1 MMTMQGM
8 IISNPRL
15 EFLRPMLERWF
26 DCIDRYNAVRGD
38 NDTPYWHDEKAN
50 LGLLSAAA
58 WMAELVTLCDTATR
72 KQNEDGERNARADLF
87 IAGAEDR
94 AYLQATQRWPR
105 VNNLNLTQA
114 LLEITSDAKR
124 ISFAS
129 DLKLGCLFVA
139 PQKAQHSASPEELQD
154 MVDDLQKE
162 HCCAVAWYFPYAYRK
177 LRSEAGNYHPGIA
190 VLFKEAR
197 G

>member
-1 MMTMQGM
+1 MQGM
-8 IISNPRL
+8 IISNPKL

-38 NDTPYWHDEKAN
+38 SETPYWFDEKAN

-58 WMAELVTLCDTATR
+58 WMAEMISLEHSPSK
-72 KQNEDGERNARADLF
+72 KQQEDGARNARTDLYL
-87 IAGAEDR
+87 ATKDER
-94 AYLQATQRWPR
+94 AYIQSTQRWPR
-105 VNNLNLTQA
+105 VNSLHLTQP
-114 LLEITSDAKR
+114 LLDIASDARK
-124 ISFAS
+124 ISYPS
-129 DLKLGCLFVA
+129 DLRLGCLFVA

-154 MVDDLQKE
+154 MLDELQKE

-177 LRSEAGNYHPGIA
+177 LHNESGHYYPGIA

-197 G
+197 

>member
-1 MMTMQGM
+1 MQGM

-58 WMAELVTLCDTATR
+58 WMAELVTLCDTPTR
-72 KQNEDGERNARADLF
+72 KQNEEGERNARADLF

-177 LRSEAGNYHPGIA
+177 LRSEAGNYHPGVA

>member
-1 MMTMQGM
+1 MQGM
-8 IISNPRL
+8 IISNPKL

-38 NDTPYWHDEKAN
+38 SETPYWFDEKAN

-58 WMAELVTLCDTATR
+58 WMAEMISLEHSPSK
-72 KQNEDGERNARADLF
+72 KQQEDGARNARTDLYL
-87 IAGAEDR
+87 ATKDER
-94 AYLQATQRWPR
+94 AYIQTTQRWPR
-105 VNNLNLTQA
+105 VNSLHLTQP
-114 LLEITSDAKR
+114 LLDIASDARK
-124 ISFAS
+124 ISYPS
-129 DLKLGCLFVA
+129 DLRLGCLFVA

-154 MVDDLQKE
+154 MLDELQKE

-177 LRSEAGNYHPGIA
+177 LHNESGHYHPGIA

-197 G
+197 

>member
-1 MMTMQGM
+1 MQGM

-15 EFLRPMLERWF
+15 EFLRPVLERWF

-38 NDTPYWHDEKAN
+38 SDTPYWHDEKAN

-58 WMAELVTLCDTATR
+58 WMAELVTLCDTPTR
-72 KQNEDGERNARADLF
+72 KQNEEGERNARADLF

-177 LRSEAGNYHPGIA
+177 LRSEAGNYHPGVA

>member
-1 MMTMQGM
+1 MQGM

-15 EFLRPMLERWF
+15 EFLRPLLERWF

-38 NDTPYWHDEKAN
+38 NDTPYWYDEKAN

-58 WMAELVTLCDTATR
+58 WMAEMVTLQNTQTR
-72 KQNEDGERNARADLF
+72 KQIEDGERNARADLL
-87 IAGAEDR
+87 IASSEAR

-105 VNNLNLTQA
+105 VNGLNLTQA
-114 LLEITSDAKR
+114 LAEITSDAKR
-124 ISFAS
+124 ISYSS

-139 PQKAQHSASPEELQD
+139 PQKAQHGATPEELQD

-162 HCCAVAWYFPYAYRK
+162 NTCAVAWYFPYAYRK
-177 LRSEAGNYHPGIA
+177 LHNEAGNYHPGIA
-190 VLFKEAR
+190 VLLKEAR

>member
-1 MMTMQGM
+1 MQGM

-26 DCIDRYNAVRGD
+26 DCIDRYNAIRGD
-38 NDTPYWHDEKAN
+38 NETPYWFDEQAN

-58 WMAELVTLCDTATR
+58 WMAEMVTLER
-72 KQNEDGERNARADLF
+72 SPSKKQLEEGARNARTDLYL
-87 IAGAEDR
+87 ATKEER
-94 AYLQATQRWPR
+94 AYIQVTQRWPR
-105 VNNLNLTQA
+105 VNSLALTQA
-114 LLEITSDAKR
+114 LQDIANAAKT
-124 ISFAS
+124 ISHAS

-139 PQKAQHSASPEELQD
+139 PQKAQHSATPEELQD
-154 MVDDLQKE
+154 MLDDLQKE

-177 LRSEAGNYHPGIA
+177 LHNEAGHYHPGVA

-197 G
+197 

>member
-1 MMTMQGM
+1 MQGM
-8 IISNPRL
+8 IISNPKL
-15 EFLRPMLERWF
+15 EFLRPVLEHWF

-38 NDTPYWHDEKAN
+38 NETPYWLDEKAN
-50 LGLLSAAA
+50 LGLLSSAA
-58 WMAELVTLCDTATR
+58 WMAELITLQQSPTR
-72 KQNEDGERNARADLF
+72 KQIEEGERNARADLF
-87 IAGAEDR
+87 IATTETR
-94 AYLQATQRWPR
+94 AWLQASQRWPR

-114 LLEITSDAKR
+114 LQDITSDAKR
-124 ISFAS
+124 ISYAS

-139 PQKAQHSASPEELQD
+139 PHKIQHGATPEELQD

-162 HCCAVAWYFPYAYRK
+162 HTCAVAWYFPYAYRK
-177 LRSEAGNYHPGIA
+177 LHNEAGQYHPGIA

>member
-1 MMTMQGM
+1 MQGM

-15 EFLRPMLERWF
+15 EFLRPLLERWF

-38 NDTPYWHDEKAN
+38 NDTPYWYDEKAN
-50 LGLLSAAA
+50 LGVLSAAA
-58 WMAELVTLCDTATR
+58 WMAEMVTLQNTQTR
-72 KQNEDGERNARADLF
+72 KQIEDGERNARADLL
-87 IAGAEDR
+87 IASSEAR

-105 VNNLNLTQA
+105 VNGLNLTQA
-114 LLEITSDAKR
+114 LAEITSDAKR
-124 ISFAS
+124 ISYSS

-139 PQKAQHSASPEELQD
+139 PQKAQHGATPEELQD

-162 HCCAVAWYFPYAYRK
+162 NTCAVAWYFPYAYRK
-177 LRSEAGNYHPGIA
+177 LHNEAGNYHPGIA
-190 VLFKEAR
+190 VLLKEAR

>member
-1 MMTMQGM
+1 MQGM

-15 EFLRPMLERWF
+15 EFLRPVLERWF

-38 NDTPYWHDEKAN
+38 SDTPYWHDEKAN

-58 WMAELVTLCDTATR
+58 WMAELVTLNDTATR
-72 KQNEDGERNARADLF
+72 KQTEEGERNARADLF
-87 IAGAEDR
+87 LAGAEDR
-94 AYLQATQRWPR
+94 AFIQATQRWPK
-105 VNNLNLTQA
+105 VTNLNLTQA
-114 LLEITSDAKR
+114 LLDITNDAKR
-124 ISFAS
+124 ISYAS

-162 HCCAVAWYFPYAYRK
+162 HTCAVAWYFPYAYRK

>member
-1 MMTMQGM
+1 MQGM

-58 WMAELVTLCDTATR
+58 WMAELVTLCDTVTR

-105 VNNLNLTQA
+105 VNNLNLSQA

>member
-1 MMTMQGM
+1 MQGM

-15 EFLRPMLERWF
+15 EFLRPLLERWF

-38 NDTPYWHDEKAN
+38 NDTPYWYDEKAN
-50 LGLLSAAA
+50 LGVLSAAA
-58 WMAELVTLCDTATR
+58 WMAEMVTLQNTQTR
-72 KQNEDGERNARADLF
+72 KQIEDGERNARADLL
-87 IAGAEDR
+87 IASSEAR

-105 VNNLNLTQA
+105 VNGLNLTQA
-114 LLEITSDAKR
+114 LAEITSDARR
-124 ISFAS
+124 ISYSS

-139 PQKAQHSASPEELQD
+139 PQKAQHGATPEELQD

-162 HCCAVAWYFPYAYRK
+162 NTCAVAWYFPYAYRK
-177 LRSEAGNYHPGIA
+177 LHNEAGNYHPGIA
-190 VLFKEAR
+190 VLLKEAR

>member
-1 MMTMQGM
+1 MQGM
-8 IISNPRL
+8 IISNPKL

-38 NDTPYWHDEKAN
+38 SETPYWFDEKAN

-58 WMAELVTLCDTATR
+58 WMAEMISLEHSPSK
-72 KQNEDGERNARADLF
+72 KQQEDGARNARTDLYL
-87 IAGAEDR
+87 ATKDER
-94 AYLQATQRWPR
+94 AYIQTTQRWPR
-105 VNNLNLTQA
+105 VNSLHLTQP
-114 LLEITSDAKR
+114 LLDIASDARK
-124 ISFAS
+124 ISYPS
-129 DLKLGCLFVA
+129 DLRLGCLFVA

-154 MVDDLQKE
+154 MLDELQKE

-177 LRSEAGNYHPGIA
+177 LHDESGHYHPGIA

-197 G
+197 

>member
-1 MMTMQGM
+1 MQGM

-15 EFLRPMLERWF
+15 EFLRPVLERWF

-58 WMAELVTLCDTATR
+58 WMAELVTLRDTATR
-72 KQNEDGERNARADLF
+72 KQNEEGERNARADLF

-94 AYLQATQRWPR
+94 AFIQATQRWPR
-105 VNNLNLTQA
+105 VTNLNLTQA
-114 LLEITSDAKR
+114 LVDITSDAKR
-124 ISFAS
+124 ISYAS

-162 HCCAVAWYFPYAYRK
+162 HTCAVAWYFPYAYRK

>member
-1 MMTMQGM
+1 MQGM

-15 EFLRPMLERWF
+15 EFLRPVLERWF

-38 NDTPYWHDEKAN
+38 SDTPYWHDEKAN

-58 WMAELVTLCDTATR
+58 WMAELVTLNDTATR
-72 KQNEDGERNARADLF
+72 KQSEEGERNARADLF
-87 IAGAEDR
+87 LAGAEDR
-94 AYLQATQRWPR
+94 AFIQATQRWPK
-105 VNNLNLTQA
+105 VTNLNLTQA
-114 LLEITSDAKR
+114 LLDITNDAKR
-124 ISFAS
+124 ISYAS

-162 HCCAVAWYFPYAYRK
+162 HTCAVAWYFPYAYRK

-190 VLFKEAR
+190 VLFKEAH